1 MVGVKLRVVKLVF
14 AKLTKFNTGK
24 ITKDISKI
32 AKKEASQLKT
42 ISETI
47 ALN

>member
-1 MVGVKLRVVKLVF
+1 MVGVKLRTVTLIF

-32 AKKEASQLKT
+32 TKK
-42 ISETI
+42 
-47 ALN
+47 